1 MGIIEYKSN
10 KKLLIIILVASLFLN
25 ACAVTQPELKPTTTK
40 KIDEVSLAEL
50 VKTTS
55 RVDLLLFLSD
65 GSKIQGKYDGFTED
79 SAESDSS
86 DNILSG
92 KIHFMTSGEI
102 RKIHSNDILKIF
114 IQTEHQNLGNVAQNV
129 AKIYVSAVAIF
140 TGALVALL
148 LLGIIFQGCAITCE

>member
-10 KKLLIIILVASLFLN
+10 KKLLIIILVASLSLN
-25 ACAVTQPELKPTTTK
+25 SCAIAQTKLKPTTTK
-40 KIDEVSLAEL
+40 KIEEISLVDI
-50 VKTTS
+50 VKMAS
-55 RVDLLLFLSD
+55 RIDIVLFLTDS
-65 GSKIQGKYDGFTED
+65 SKIQGKYVGFTED

-86 DNILSG
+86 AKILSG
-92 KIHFMTSGEI
+92 KLHFMTSSEI

-148 LLGIIFQGCAITCE
+148 LLGIIFRGCAITCE